1 MDVFQGNTFYFDWEV
16 AAQAWLNNSIADN
29 KILTEI
35 VSFFTMFGE
44 ELVLIAVLG
53 FLYWCYDK
61 KFGKFVGTNI
71 LVGLVLLPMLKNIFF
86 RRRPY
91 FDHESIKILKPVD
104 SSADIYDISAQGYS
118 FPSGHSTNS
127 AILYGSLPMYKK
139 GNKVLLVLAFVIP
152 FLVGLSRVMLGAHY
166 ITDVLCGWA
175 FGALIMFVMSYLQ
188 THVKNEDL
196 LHLIIAI
203 LCVPGFFYCQTTDYF
218 SGYGM
223 MIGYF
228 LACPFERKFVKFKE
242 TRSVIRTI
250 LRVVG
255 GGAIYFGLN
264 TLLKLPFS
272 SDFLNEASMA
282 SFIVRAARYCIIVFI
297 LIGIYPLLFDRI
309 GKKKEEKT
317 EEAKAEDVSENAS
330 EGVAE
335 NVSKEASN

>member
-1 MDVFQGNTFYFDWEV
+1 MEVFQGNTFYFDWEV
-16 AAQAWLNNSIADN
+16 AAQAVLNSSIADN

-71 LVGLVLLPMLKNIFF
+71 LVGLVVTPMLKNIFF

-91 FDHESIKILKPVD
+91 FDNESIKILKPVD

-127 AILYGSLPMYKK
+127 AILYSSLPMYKK
-139 GNKVLLVLAFVIP
+139 GNKVLLVIAFVVP

-175 FGALIMFVMSYLQ
+175 LGALIMFVMSYLQ
-188 THVKNEDL
+188 THVKNENI

-203 LCVPGFFYCQTTDYF
+203 VFLPGFFYCQTTDYY

-228 LACPFERKFVKFKE
+228 LACPFEKKFVNFRE

-250 LRVVG
+250 LRIIG

-272 SDFLNEASMA
+272 SDFLAEASIA
-282 SFIVRAARYCIIVFI
+282 SYIVRAARYCIIVFI
-297 LIGIYPLLFDRI
+297 LIGIYPLIFDRI
-309 GKKKEEKT
+309 GKPKAPQAVEAEEQ
-317 EEAKAEDVSENAS
+317 
-330 EGVAE
+330 
-335 NVSKEASN
+335 

>member
-1 MDVFQGNTFYFDWEV
+1 MDPLAEVFQGNTFFFDWEV
-16 AAQAWLNNSIADN
+16 SAQAWLNNLIADN
-29 KILTEI
+29 DILIKI

-71 LVGLVLLPMLKNIFF
+71 LVGLVLTPMLKNVLF

-104 SSADIYDISAQGYS
+104 GSADIYDISAQGYS
-118 FPSGHSTNS
+118 FPSGHSTNA

-139 GNKVLLVLAFVIP
+139 GNKVLLTIAFVVP

-175 FGALIMFVMSYLQ
+175 LGALIMFVMSYLQ
-188 THVKNEDL
+188 THVKNEDI

-203 LCVPGFFYCQTTDYF
+203 LCLPGFFYCQTTDYF

-242 TRSVIRTI
+242 TRSIIRII

-272 SDFLNEASMA
+272 SDFLAA
-282 SFIVRAARYCIIVFI
+282 PTLPSFIVRALRYAIIVFI
-297 LIGIYPLLFDRI
+297 LIGVYPLIFDRI
-309 GKKKEEKT
+309 GKKKEETVGKS
-317 EEAKAEDVSENAS
+317 EDENATDKSEN
-330 EGVAE
+330 
-335 NVSKEASN
+335 KEQQAQA

>member
-1 MDVFQGNTFYFDWEV
+1 
-16 AAQAWLNNSIADN
+16 
-29 KILTEI
+29 
-35 VSFFTMFGE
+35 MFGE

-71 LVGLVLLPMLKNIFF
+71 LVGLVLTPMLKNVFF

-91 FDHESIKILKPVD
+91 FDHEAITIHKPVD
-104 SSADIYDISAQGYS
+104 ASADIYDISAQGYS
-118 FPSGHSTNS
+118 FPSGHSTNA

-139 GNKVLLVLAFVIP
+139 GNKVLLTIAFVVP

-175 FGALIMFVMSYLQ
+175 LGALIMFVMSYLQ
-188 THVKNEDL
+188 THVKNEDI
-196 LHLIIAI
+196 LHLVIAI
-203 LCVPGFFYCQTTDYF
+203 LCLPGFFYCQTTDYF

-242 TRSVIRTI
+242 TRSIIRII

-272 SDFLNEASMA
+272 SDFLAEPTLP
-282 SFIVRAARYCIIVFI
+282 SFIVRTLRYAIIVFI
-297 LIGIYPLLFDRI
+297 LIGVYPLIFDRI
-309 GKKKEEKT
+309 GKKKEETVSDSKDENAT
-317 EEAKAEDVSENAS
+317 EKSEN
-330 EGVAE
+330 
-335 NVSKEASN
+335 KEQQAQA